1 MPGMKRYAIIATITT
16 NVLCLIAVVYVLTG
30 HSLPRWTLFV
40 LAFAIVGT
48 VAFRFWLSS
57 S

>member
-1 MPGMKRYAIIATITT
+1 MPGMKRYAVIATVAT
-16 NVLCLIAVVYVLTG
+16 NILCLIAVVYVLTG
-30 HSLPRWTLFV
+30 HSLPRWALFV

-48 VAFRFWLSS
+48 LGFRFWLSS

>member
-1 MPGMKRYAIIATITT
+1 MKRYAVTATIAT
-16 NVLCLIAVVYVLTG
+16 NVLCLTAVVYVLTG

-48 VAFRFWLSS
+48 LGFRFLLSTS
-57 S
+57 